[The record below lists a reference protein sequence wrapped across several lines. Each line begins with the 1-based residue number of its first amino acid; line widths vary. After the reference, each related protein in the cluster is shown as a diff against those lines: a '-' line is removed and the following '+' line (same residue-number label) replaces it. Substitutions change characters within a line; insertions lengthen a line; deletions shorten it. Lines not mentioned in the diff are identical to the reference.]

1 MYTAPSGRPSSYHG
15 PWPWSVINLLKSP
28 LVGRRILAVEGKS
41 AMSNQHGAFAM
52 TRAIAAIAIAVM
64 LVGAWPRLSTPDHS
78 YHSHR
83 VGMSSMDVIAFLK
96 RLHGR

>member
-1 MYTAPSGRPSSYHG
+1 
-15 PWPWSVINLLKSP
+15 
-28 LVGRRILAVEGKS
+28 
-41 AMSNQHGAFAM
+41 M
-52 TRAIAAIAIAVM
+52 TRAIAWQIAVVPSC
-64 LVGAWPRLSTPDHS
+64 LWGPWPRLPTPDHS